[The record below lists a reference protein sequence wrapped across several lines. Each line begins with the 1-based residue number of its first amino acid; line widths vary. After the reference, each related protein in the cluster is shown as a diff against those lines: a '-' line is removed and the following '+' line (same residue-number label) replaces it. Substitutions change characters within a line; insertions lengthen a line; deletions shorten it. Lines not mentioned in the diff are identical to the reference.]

1 MLAQIEQAL
10 PPHGL
15 MLMGGLTEGAETLY
29 LLGCTA
35 DFWAIFTTSDEWR
48 DGQPHPVDRWSMR
61 VLGAL
66 AQQFGGRA
74 EYPFGGPPHA
84 PFIRYAKDGGQC
96 HQSPVGMLVHGT
108 AGMMISLRGGL
119 WVPGLHP
126 VPPSSATPCQTCAQP
141 CASACPVAALV
152 PGQPYDVAA
161 CKAHIASPAGA
172 DCLQAGCLAR
182 RACPVSQ
189 RFGRLP
195 AQSAHHMAAFLAG

>member
-35 DFWAIFTTSDEWR
+35 DFWAIFTTSDEWH

-66 AQQFGGRA
+66 AQPFGGRA
-74 EYPFGGPPHA
+74 EYPFGGPPYA
-84 PFIRYAKDGGQC
+84 PVIRYAKDGGQC

-119 WVPGLHP
+119 WVPGHHP
-126 VPPSSATPCQTCAQP
+126 VPPSSATPCQGCAQP
-141 CASACPVAALV
+141 CASACPVGALV

-172 DCLQAGCLAR
+172 DCQQAGCLVR